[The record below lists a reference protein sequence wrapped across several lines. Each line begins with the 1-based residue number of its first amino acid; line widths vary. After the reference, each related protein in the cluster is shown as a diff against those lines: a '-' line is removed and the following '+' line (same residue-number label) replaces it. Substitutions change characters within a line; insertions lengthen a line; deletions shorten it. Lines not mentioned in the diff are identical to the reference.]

1 MLIEIATTGEEA
13 DFKFEIKETDIVL
26 KDKDTNNVT
35 GVQEGETTVSL
46 KKSSKNEKSLYDSK

>member
-1 MLIEIATTGEEA
+1 MLEIATTGEEA

-35 GVQEGETTVSL
+35 GVQEGETTVSVI
-46 KKSSKNEKSLYDSK
+46 